1 MKCPKCG
8 SDNVYVVDSRR
19 DDGKLIKRKRSC
31 ADCGYRFNSVEVA
44 VEQLIAVPLGKGT
57 IYIIAEI

>member
-8 SDNVYVVDSRR
+8 SNNVYVKDSRR
-19 DDGKLIKRKRSC
+19 EGDLIKRRRSC
-31 ADCGYRFNSVEVA
+31 ADCGHRFGSVEVA

-57 IYIIAEI
+57 IYIISEM